1 MKTKQ
6 LSYETLMEDYEMCC
20 LSIARASPR
29 KYKVNDDDELKEV
42 ACEVAMG
49 LGKMGLLPKGF
60 EIAFSDKLENS
71 AGSTINIPCEDE
83 WISRILINTNQKG
96 TAKIYETVAHELL
109 HSYGVVNETQAELL
123 ALEFCASL
131 AIDGNKKYEKAFY
144 EAMETCIKSTIASK
158 ALDEGVPEAQ
168 KSDVNEI
175 IRARLVGDKTYQ
187 ITCDCTENCIKD
199 GIREMEPY
207 GAVVYSRLMGAK
219 KLGKDTVNVDGKEI
233 PAHNT
238 IEMLAYM
245 EAV

>member
-6 LSYETLMEDYEMCC
+6 LPYETLIDDYEMCC
-20 LSIARASPR
+20 LAIARASPR
-29 KYKVNDDDELKEV
+29 KYKANDDYELGEV
-42 ACEVAMG
+42 ACEVATE

-60 EIAFSDKLENS
+60 EIKFSDNMGNS
-71 AGSTINIPCEDE
+71 VGSTINIPCEDE
-83 WISRILINTNQKG
+83 WISKILINTSQKG
-96 TAKIYETVAHELL
+96 KARIYETVAHELL
-109 HSYGVVNETQAELL
+109 HSHGIVNETQAELM

-168 KSDVNEI
+168 KDDVEEI
-175 IRARLVGDKTYQ
+175 ARVRLAGDKTYQ

-207 GAVVYSRLMGAK
+207 GAAVYSRLKEAK
-219 KLGKDTVNVDGKEI
+219 QLGKDSVDIDEKEI
-233 PAHNT
+233 PVHNT
-238 IEMLAYM
+238 MEMLELM